1 MLAAVIAT
9 RTGIIPPPPPIIAIY
24 GNQFVAA
31 TTTFSCISF
40 TRQASV
46 LTTSS
51 FVRASLDWSGPFS
64 ILGQL
69 QQLYSVLIGPAA
81 EDDPIVLSAT
91 IVQVITLANTLNALI
106 QSLPVAPA
114 NVVALGV
121 LQQRMLLAI
130 RILNSLAVPP
140 NALSFS

>member
-1 MLAAVIAT
+1 M
-9 RTGIIPPPPPIIAIY
+9 
-24 GNQFVAA
+24 
-31 TTTFSCISF
+31 
-40 TRQASV
+40 

-69 QQLYSVLIGPAA
+69 QQLYSVIIGPAA
-81 EDDPIVLSAT
+81 EDDPIVLSTA
-91 IVQVITLANTLNALI
+91 IVQVIALANTLNGLI

-114 NVVALGV
+114 NIQSLGV

-130 RILNSLAVPP
+130 RILNSLAIPP